1 MIVKTIVKKLRK
13 TACIK
18 CLFREMGSDACLSL
32 VLNYKT
38 QILSMADGP
47 SGRFGVNAPVVVVS
61 RLAQGR
67 VPILRLRLV
76 VWIVKGLIPLLSSVL
91 TIVPVSIHGLDY
103 SLEKNGTRDYITLLH
118 QCYLDNIV
126 SPDNSRK
133 SVGCEWGK
141 RKHFYA
147 QPWVWDEQEVKS
159 LLEDSNPTPNSLE
172 LKISFLNMKLTHDVF
187 FIVDGQWSAWGAWYP
202 CSKTCGQ
209 GTKFRARD
217 CVNPPPSNGG
227 AFCPGQG
234 YESYPCNNGPC
245 PGRLVSCKIM
255 DYFSIDA
262 LKTTPKVLT
271 LAIQNKLRYEEEPMK
286 TINKKK

>member
-1 MIVKTIVKKLRK
+1 
-13 TACIK
+13 
-18 CLFREMGSDACLSL
+18 MGSDACLSL

-133 SVGCEWGK
+133 ALGV
-141 RKHFYA
+141 
-147 QPWVWDEQEVKS
+147 
-159 LLEDSNPTPNSLE
+159 
-172 LKISFLNMKLTHDVF
+172 
-187 FIVDGQWSAWGAWYP
+187 
-202 CSKTCGQ
+202 
-209 GTKFRARD
+209 
-217 CVNPPPSNGG
+217 NGG
-227 AFCPGQG
+227 KENISMHNHEHG
-234 YESYPCNNGPC
+234 
-245 PGRLVSCKIM
+245 
-255 DYFSIDA
+255 
-262 LKTTPKVLT
+262 T
-271 LAIQNKLRYEEEPMK
+271 
-286 TINKKK
+286 NKKLIHFSRIRTQLPILWSSRFLS

>member
-1 MIVKTIVKKLRK
+1 M
-13 TACIK
+13 
-18 CLFREMGSDACLSL
+18 SDACLSL

-126 SPDNSRK
+126 SPDNISMHNH
-133 SVGCEWGK
+133 
-141 RKHFYA
+141 KH
-147 QPWVWDEQEVKS
+147 
-159 LLEDSNPTPNSLE
+159 
-172 LKISFLNMKLTHDVF
+172 
-187 FIVDGQWSAWGAWYP
+187 
-202 CSKTCGQ
+202 
-209 GTKFRARD
+209 GT
-217 CVNPPPSNGG
+217 
-227 AFCPGQG
+227 
-234 YESYPCNNGPC
+234 
-245 PGRLVSCKIM
+245 
-255 DYFSIDA
+255 
-262 LKTTPKVLT
+262 
-271 LAIQNKLRYEEEPMK
+271 
-286 TINKKK
+286 NKKLSHFSRIRTQLPILWSSRFLS

>member
-1 MIVKTIVKKLRK
+1 MIVKKIVKKLRK
-13 TACIK
+13 TACVK

-133 SVGCEWGK
+133 SVGREWGK
-141 RKHFYA
+141 RNISMHNHKH
-147 QPWVWDEQEVKS
+147 
-159 LLEDSNPTPNSLE
+159 
-172 LKISFLNMKLTHDVF
+172 
-187 FIVDGQWSAWGAWYP
+187 
-202 CSKTCGQ
+202 
-209 GTKFRARD
+209 GT
-217 CVNPPPSNGG
+217 
-227 AFCPGQG
+227 
-234 YESYPCNNGPC
+234 
-245 PGRLVSCKIM
+245 
-255 DYFSIDA
+255 
-262 LKTTPKVLT
+262 
-271 LAIQNKLRYEEEPMK
+271 
-286 TINKKK
+286 NKKLSHFSRIRTQLPILWSSRFLS